1 MYFFNG
7 LIMKLSKIALSIA
20 TLITASS
27 AFAHGY
33 IESPASRAYMC
44 KLGQN
49 IDCGSVQ
56 YEPQSVEK
64 SSGFPTGSMPP
75 DGQLASAGISQYSQL
90 DKQSLNAWTKT
101 PMTAGQHEFVW
112 YHTAPHRTT
121 NWRYYIT
128 KQNWDPNQPLTRAQ
142 FESTPFCTINGNGQV
157 PANRQ
162 SMKCN
167 VPERTGYQV
176 IYGVWEIADTSN
188 SFYQAIDVDFG
199 NGGNVTPDET
209 PAAVS
214 EWSKTLSG
222 NIAGNNLNAGDKVIA
237 RFFDA
242 HGEVVSMRTEMT
254 IGSAEQGDANQ
265 WSYELAQKI
274 NAAQHDVRVGVKDES
289 GNVNPIHGA
298 NSVFVKDGSTLT
310 SVAIS
315 YEEQKAEVDESIN
328 VTNLQYSKIE
338 HGNATVTFHVST
350 HGDVNLEA
358 RVMNHQGAEK
368 GYLKQDM
375 NNANRDVTLTLT
387 NVEAG
392 HHMLKYYATNKDGTM
407 FAQDVLN
414 LMLEDDAATG
424 DTGHH
429 DFTFPQNIASYKAGT
444 VVLQPK
450 DGKTYE
456 CKPFPYSGYCVQ
468 WSQYATQFEPGVGT
482 HWKEAWVLKN

>member
-1 MYFFNG
+1 
-7 LIMKLSKIALSIA
+7 MKISKIALA
-20 TLITASS
+20 MASLTVAS
-27 AFAHGY
+27 TAFAHGY

-64 SSGFPTGSMPP
+64 TSGFPTGAMPP

-90 DKQSLNAWTKT
+90 DKQSLNAWTKN
-101 PMTAGQHEFVW
+101 PMSAGPHEFVW
-112 YHTAPHRTT
+112 YHTAPHKTA

-128 KQNWDPNQPLTRAQ
+128 KQNWDPNKPLTRDQ
-142 FESTPFCTINGNGQV
+142 FESTPFCTINGNNQA
-157 PANRQ
+157 PAQRLAMN
-162 SMKCN
+162 CN

-214 EWSKTLSG
+214 EWVTTLSG
-222 NIAGNNLNAGDKVIA
+222 QIAGNNLNVGDKVIA

-242 HGEVVSMRTEMT
+242 HGEVTSMRTEMT
-254 IGSAEQGDANQ
+254 VGSAAQGDANQ
-265 WSYELAQKI
+265 WSYDLAQKI
-274 NAAQHDVRVGVKDES
+274 NAIQGDVRVGVKDES
-289 GNVNPIHGA
+289 GAISPVHGA
-298 NSVFVKDGSTLT
+298 NSVFVKDGSQLK

-315 YEEQKAEVDESIN
+315 YEEQRAEVNESISVSN
-328 VTNLQYSKIE
+328 MQYSKIE
-338 HGNATVTFHVST
+338 HGNATVTFHVNT
-350 HGDVNLEA
+350 HGNVNVEA
-358 RVMNHQGAEK
+358 HVMNHSGAEK
-368 GYLKQDM
+368 GYLKQEM
-375 NNANRDVTLTLT
+375 NNASQDVTMTLT
-387 NVEAG
+387 GVTAG
-392 HHMLKYYATNKDGTM
+392 HHMLKYYATNKDGTL

-414 LMLEDDAATG
+414 LMLEDGAASG
-424 DTGHH
+424 DSGHH

-468 WSQYATQFEPGVGT
+468 YSQYANQYEPGVGA
-482 HWKEAWVLKN
+482 HWKEAWILKN